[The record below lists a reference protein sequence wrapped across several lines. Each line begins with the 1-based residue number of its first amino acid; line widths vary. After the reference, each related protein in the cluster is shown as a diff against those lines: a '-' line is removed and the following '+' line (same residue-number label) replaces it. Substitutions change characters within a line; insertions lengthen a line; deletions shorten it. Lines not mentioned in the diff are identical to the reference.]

1 VKAVVMKFGGN
12 CVDGEKNQAHT
23 AQRILEARERGL
35 SPVVVVS
42 AMGRGGPY
50 STSGLEKFIRSIGP
64 KVEPRERDLVMSC
77 GEIIATVA
85 MAHLLK
91 TRGEMSVALTGGQAG
106 LITDLYYGSAQ
117 VVDVQRE
124 GLLRWLDEGY
134 IVFVTGFQ
142 GITPTHDITT
152 LGEGGSDYTAI
163 ALAFALQ
170 QPRARLLEQ
179 RIELDPVHIYKE
191 VDGVMTANPDNF
203 DQGTPDR
210 PKLLPSLTYD
220 EMVDMSKLGAQVM
233 QHKAAL
239 MARQQRLAVLIKN
252 FATDAAGTEISPATE
267 GRALREVTGVADMG
281 NLFVFTLPRQAPR
294 LAAQLSEDL
303 ARQRLAH
310 WEIASEPERLLFA
323 VRREK
328 YRDVGLVIEH
338 ILFDRDLKAEISEQ
352 QWGLVSLVGQGMQ
365 GRSREV
371 GARAHAVLSGAEVQ
385 VAGAIEGDISVSHLV
400 KEADRKKAVRALH
413 AQFIS

>member
-1 VKAVVMKFGGN
+1 MKFGGN

-23 AQRILEARERGL
+23 AQRILEARKRGL

-64 KVEPRERDLVMSC
+64 KIEPRERDLVMSC

-91 TRGEMSVALTGGQAG
+91 TMGEKSVGLTGGQAG
-106 LITDLYYGSAQ
+106 LITDLYYGNAQ
-117 VVDVQRE
+117 VVDVHRE
-124 GLLRWLDEGY
+124 GLVQWLDEGY

-142 GITPTHDITT
+142 GITPKHDITT
-152 LGEGGSDYTAI
+152 LGEGGSDYTAV

-170 QPRARLLEQ
+170 QPRAGLLEQ
-179 RIELDPVHIYKE
+179 SIELVPVHIYKE
-191 VDGVMTANPDNF
+191 VDGVMTANPENF
-203 DQGTPDR
+203 DQDASADNR
-210 PKLLPSLTYD
+210 PKVLPSLTYD

-239 MARQQRLAVLIKN
+239 MARQHRLAVVIKN
-252 FATDAAGTEISPATE
+252 FATDAPGTEISPATKPQSD
-267 GRALREVTGVADMG
+267 REVTGVADVG
-281 NLFVFTLPRQAPR
+281 NLFVFTVPRTTPR
-294 LAAQLSEDL
+294 LAAQVSEDL
-303 ARQRLAH
+303 ERDRLAH
-310 WEIASEPERLLFA
+310 WEIASDPDKILFA

-352 QWGLVSLVGQGMQ
+352 QWGLVSLVGEGMK
-365 GRSREV
+365 GRAPQV
-371 GARAHAVLSGAEVQ
+371 GQRAQQVLAGAQVQ
-385 VAGAIEGDISVSHLV
+385 VAGAIEGEISASYLV
-400 KEADRKKAVRALH
+400 KEADRKKAVRVLH
-413 AQFIS
+413 GEFIT

>member
-1 VKAVVMKFGGN
+1 MKFGGN
-12 CVDGEKNQAHT
+12 CVDGETNQAHT
-23 AQRILEARERGL
+23 AQRIVEARERGL

-50 STSGLEKFIRSIGP
+50 STAGLEKFIRGIGP
-64 KVEPRERDLVMSC
+64 KIEPRERDLVMSC

-91 TRGEMSVALTGGQAG
+91 TMGEKSVALTGGQAG
-106 LITDLYYGSAQ
+106 LITDLYYGNAQ
-117 VVDVQRE
+117 VVDVRRE
-124 GLLRWLDEGY
+124 GLLQWLDEGH

-142 GITPTHDITT
+142 GITPNHDITT
-152 LGEGGSDYTAI
+152 LGEGGSDYTAV
-163 ALAFALQ
+163 ALAFTLQ
-170 QPRARLLEQ
+170 QPRTGLLEES
-179 RIELDPVHIYKE
+179 IELDPVHIYKE

-203 DQGTPDR
+203 DDQENVR
-210 PKLLPSLTYD
+210 PKLLLSLTYD

-239 MARQQRLAVLIKN
+239 MARRHGLAVLIKN
-252 FATDAAGTEISPATE
+252 FATDAEGTEISGDTE
-267 GRALREVTGVADMG
+267 GRALREVTGVADVG
-281 NLFVFTLPRQAPR
+281 NLFVFTVPRTTAR

-303 ARQRLAH
+303 QRDRLAH
-310 WEIASEPERLLFA
+310 WEIASDPDKILFA

-328 YRDVGLVIEH
+328 YRDVGLVIGH

-371 GARAHAVLSGAEVQ
+371 GERAHQVLQRAQVQ
-385 VAGAIEGDISVSHLV
+385 VAGAIEGEISVSYLM
-400 KEADRKKAVRALH
+400 KEADRKKAVRILH
-413 AQFIS
+413 GEFIT